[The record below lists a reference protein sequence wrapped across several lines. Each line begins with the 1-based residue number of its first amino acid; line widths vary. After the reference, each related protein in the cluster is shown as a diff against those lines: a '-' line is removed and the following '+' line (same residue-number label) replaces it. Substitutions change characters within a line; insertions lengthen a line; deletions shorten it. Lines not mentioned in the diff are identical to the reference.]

1 MGSERDSNSV
11 NRFVRVR
18 RAHQSELAEDY
29 VELILDEIETSGEA
43 RLTEIAA
50 RLGVSHPTVSKSL
63 RKLEREGLVVIR
75 PYRAIGLTQEGRQL
89 AVACRERHEIV
100 LRFLEAIGLDPET
113 AEHDAE
119 GIEHHVSPKTLTL
132 MRKFTAK
139 AG

>member
-100 LRFLEAIGLDPET
+100 LRFLVAIGLDPET